1 MKVNLY
7 YLKEKIAGILE
18 NFFLS
23 SFSYNFNK
31 NEIISSITESKDFKN
46 GDFCIPLFLFAKKLD
61 INPANLSK
69 SLENYFKSNIKG
81 IEFEELQ
88 SINEIQI
95 NKEKDKEIKTNQEK
109 GSIEFHLISQ
119 FIEKIESSGPYLN
132 FWVNKKY
139 ILNMLL
145 TLKEEDIFLEKSL
158 KGHNV
163 VIDYS
168 SCNIAKPYGIGH
180 IMSTAIGESL
190 KRCYEYLGANVYG
203 INYIGDWGT
212 QFGKVLLAYQM
223 WGDEKKLEEDGVYY
237 LYDLYVKFHS
247 EEEKDP
253 ELLEKAKNV
262 FQKLEDKD
270 PYYYGLWERFRKIS
284 LKNFDR
290 YYKLFGNT
298 FTFIEGE
305 SKYSKK
311 NIEEIIRILDL
322 NQILLDSEGAKVVFL
337 DDIYPN
343 ENIPPCII
351 KKSDGTTTYALRDI
365 AAVLDRWQRF
375 HFNEALYVINIGQQ
389 LHIKQFKGV
398 LKKLNF
404 TFADSIIH
412 VPFGTMTFS
421 GQKMQTRKGTILFL
435 QDIYNEVY
443 SQALSLTKEKNISK
457 DAEDT
462 ASKLAVA
469 AILFSILRNQRI
481 KDIDFDFSKVLSF
494 EGDTAAYLQYTCVRI
509 KSILNKAPINLKE
522 MQDLRN
528 IYKENDELS
537 NSNFGEIF
545 YRKFLVDDDKSAREI
560 VDQILFEIFK
570 FDEVIRNVVKE
581 KEPYLLSRYLLKIA
595 MFFNQFYSKIKVL
608 EGNKEDIA
616 LKLIFISE
624 IEKIIEKGLFLLG
637 IQVPSSL

>member
-7 YLKEKIAGILE
+7 YLKEKIAEILE
-18 NFFLS
+18 NYFLL
-23 SFSYNFNK
+23 SFSYNISK
-31 NEIISSITESKDFKN
+31 EEILFSITDSKDLKN
-46 GDFCIPLFLFAKKLD
+46 GDFCIPLFLFAKKLK
-61 INPANLSK
+61 INPANLAKTLEEYLK
-69 SLENYFKSNIKG
+69 SDIKD
-81 IEFEELQ
+81 EKDRNNPN
-88 SINEIQI
+88 INEIK
-95 NKEKDKEIKTNQEK
+95 NSKEDLDKLKDKNN
-109 GSIEFHLISQ
+109 FDFFSQ
-119 FIEKIESSGPYLN
+119 FIERVESNGPYLN
-132 FWVNKKY
+132 FWVNKKF
-139 ILNMLL
+139 ILNLL
-145 TLKEEDIFLEKSL
+145 LSSEEENIFHEKSL
-158 KGHNV
+158 NGYNV

-190 KRCYEYLGANVYG
+190 KRCYEYMGANVYG

-247 EEEKDP
+247 EEENDP
-253 ELLEKAKNV
+253 NLLEKAKNV

-270 PYYYGLWERFRKIS
+270 PYYYGLWEKFRKIS
-284 LKNFDR
+284 LENFDK

-311 NIEEIIRILDL
+311 NIEEILRILEL
-322 NQILLDSEGAKVVFL
+322 NQILKDSEGAKVVFL
-337 DDIYPN
+337 DDIYPK

-351 KKSDGTTTYALRDI
+351 KKSDGTTTYAIRDI

-389 LHIKQFKGV
+389 LHLKQFKGV

-412 VPFGTMTFS
+412 VAFGTMTFS

-443 SQALSLTKEKNISK
+443 NEALSLTKEKNISK

-462 ASKLAVA
+462 AKKLAVA
-469 AILFSILRNQRI
+469 AILFSILKNQRI

-509 KSILNKAPINLKE
+509 KSILNKSQINLKE
-522 MQDLRN
+522 IKKISN
-528 IYKENDELS
+528 IYKEKNIESSIS
-537 NSNFGEIF
+537 NLGEIF
-545 YRKFLVDDDKSAREI
+545 YNKFLIDENNSAKEI

-570 FDEVIRNVVKE
+570 FDEVITNVVKE
-581 KEPYLLSRYLLKIA
+581 KEPYLLSRYLLKLA

-608 EGNKEDIA
+608 EGDKEDIA
-616 LKLIFISE
+616 LKLSFINE
-624 IEKIIEKGLFLLG
+624 IERIIEKGLFLLG
-637 IQVPSSL
+637 ILVPLSL

>member
-1 MKVNLY
+1 VKVNLY
-7 YLKEKIAGILE
+7 NIKEKISEILE
-18 NFFLS
+18 NYFLL
-23 SFSYNFNK
+23 SFSYNFSK
-31 NEIISSITESKDFKN
+31 EEILLNINDSKDFKN
-46 GDFCIPLFLFAKKLD
+46 GDFCIPLFLFAKKIN

-69 SLENYFKSNIKG
+69 SLELYFKKDIKEKEVENNLNID
-81 IEFEELQ
+81 
-88 SINEIQI
+88 EIQN
-95 NKEKDKEIKTNQEK
+95 NKELDKDELKDRNNLELFSK
-109 GSIEFHLISQ
+109 L
-119 FIEKIESSGPYLN
+119 IEKVESSGPYLN
-132 FWVNKKY
+132 FWVNKKF
-139 ILNMLL
+139 ILKLL
-145 TLKEEDIFLEKSL
+145 LSSEEENIFHEKSL
-158 KGHNV
+158 KGYNV

-190 KRCYEYLGANVYG
+190 KRCYEYMGANVYG

-223 WGDEKKLEEDGVYY
+223 WGDEKKLEKDGVYY

-247 EEEKDP
+247 EEENDP
-253 ELLEKAKNV
+253 SLLEKAKNV

-270 PYYYGLWERFRKIS
+270 SYYYVLWEKFRKIS
-284 LKNFDR
+284 LENFEK

-298 FTFIEGE
+298 FTIIEGE

-311 NIEEIIRILDL
+311 NIEEILRILEL
-322 NQILLDSEGAKVVFL
+322 NQILKDSEGAKVVFL
-337 DDIYPN
+337 NDIYPE

-351 KKSDGTTTYALRDI
+351 KKSDGTTTYAIRDI

-404 TFADSIIH
+404 NFADSIIH
-412 VPFGTMTFS
+412 VAFGTMTFS

-443 SQALSLTKEKNISK
+443 NQALNLTKEKNISK

-462 ASKLAVA
+462 AKKLAVA
-469 AILFSILRNQRI
+469 AILFSILKNQRI
-481 KDIDFDFSKVLSF
+481 KDINFDFSRVLSF

-509 KSILNKAPINLKE
+509 KSIINKSQIDFKKIKKTDFIFKE
-522 MQDLRN
+522 
-528 IYKENDELS
+528 KNDELS
-537 NSNFGEIF
+537 FSEIGELF
-545 YRKFLVDDDKSAREI
+545 YIKFLCNQNDHAKEI
-560 VDQILFEIFK
+560 VDQILFEIFR
-570 FDEVIRNVVKE
+570 FDEVITNVIKE
-581 KEPYLLSRYLLKIA
+581 KEPYLLSRYLLKLA
-595 MFFNQFYSKIKVL
+595 NLFNQFYSKIKVL
-608 EGNKEDIA
+608 EGNKEEIA
-616 LKLIFISE
+616 LKLVFINE

-637 IQVPSSL
+637 ILVPSSL

>member
-1 MKVNLY
+1 M
-7 YLKEKIAGILE
+7 
-18 NFFLS
+18 
-23 SFSYNFNK
+23 
-31 NEIISSITESKDFKN
+31 
-46 GDFCIPLFLFAKKLD
+46 
-61 INPANLSK
+61 
-69 SLENYFKSNIKG
+69 
-81 IEFEELQ
+81 
-88 SINEIQI
+88 
-95 NKEKDKEIKTNQEK
+95 
-109 GSIEFHLISQ
+109 
-119 FIEKIESSGPYLN
+119 
-132 FWVNKKY
+132 
-139 ILNMLL
+139 
-145 TLKEEDIFLEKSL
+145 
-158 KGHNV
+158 
-163 VIDYS
+163 
-168 SCNIAKPYGIGH
+168 
-180 IMSTAIGESL
+180 
-190 KRCYEYLGANVYG
+190 GANVYG

-247 EEEKDP
+247 EEENDP
-253 ELLEKAKNV
+253 NLLEKAKNV

-270 PYYYGLWERFRKIS
+270 PYYYGLWEKFRKIS
-284 LKNFDR
+284 LENFDK

-311 NIEEIIRILDL
+311 NIEEILRILEL
-322 NQILLDSEGAKVVFL
+322 NQILKDSEGAKVVFL
-337 DDIYPN
+337 DDIYPK

-351 KKSDGTTTYALRDI
+351 KKSDGTTTYAIRDI

-389 LHIKQFKGV
+389 LHLKQFKGV

-412 VPFGTMTFS
+412 VAFGTMTFS

-443 SQALSLTKEKNISK
+443 NEALSLTKEKNISK

-462 ASKLAVA
+462 AKKLAVA
-469 AILFSILRNQRI
+469 AILFSILKNQRI

-509 KSILNKAPINLKE
+509 KSILNKSQINLKE
-522 MQDLRN
+522 IKKISN
-528 IYKENDELS
+528 IYKEKNIESSIS
-537 NSNFGEIF
+537 NLGEIF
-545 YRKFLVDDDKSAREI
+545 YNKFLIDENNSAKEI

-570 FDEVIRNVVKE
+570 FDEVITNVVKE
-581 KEPYLLSRYLLKIA
+581 KEPYLLSRYLLKLA

-608 EGNKEDIA
+608 EGDKEDIA
-616 LKLIFISE
+616 LKLSFINE
-624 IEKIIEKGLFLLG
+624 IERIIEKGLFLLG
-637 IQVPSSL
+637 ILVPSSL